1 MSGFSESLPLDLC
14 YKFMFIDRKDGG
26 KQLAKALEK
35 YRKQNVLVL
44 GIPRGGIETGYY
56 VAKYLDAEFS
66 FIVSRKLGYPHNPEA
81 AFGAL
86 AEDDSY
92 FIFQEVERELTPE
105 VIQSVVHK
113 VRQEIKRRVEVL
125 RGGKNLPKIKGR
137 TVLLVDDGIA
147 TGATLFAAINLCKN
161 QKAGKIIVAAPIAGA
176 GMVEIL
182 KSKVDEVFILL
193 TPEFYHAVS
202 QGYQTFYDLEDDDVI
217 EIMNQW
223 KVEKRME
230 EEIV

>member
-1 MSGFSESLPLDLC
+1 
-14 YKFMFIDRKDGG
+14 MFIDRKDGG

-35 YRKQNVLVL
+35 YRNQNVLVL

-56 VAKYLDAEFS
+56 VAKHLNAEFS
-66 FIVSRKLGYPHNPEA
+66 LIVSRKLGYPHNPEA

-92 FIFQEVERELTPE
+92 FIFKEAVRELTPE
-105 VIQSVVHK
+105 VLQSVVQK
-113 VRQEIKRRVEVL
+113 VKQEIKRRVEVL
-125 RGGKNLPKIKGR
+125 RGGKNLPKLKGR
-137 TVLLVDDGIA
+137 TVILVDDGIA

-161 QKAGKIIVAAPIAGA
+161 KKASKIIVASPIAGA
-176 GMVEIL
+176 EMIEEL
-182 KSKVDEVFILL
+182 KTKVDEVVVLL
-193 TPEFYHAVS
+193 TPAFYHAVS
-202 QGYQTFYDLEDDDVI
+202 QGYQTFHNLEDDEVL

>member
-1 MSGFSESLPLDLC
+1 
-14 YKFMFIDRKDGG
+14 MFRDRKDGG

-35 YRKQNVLVL
+35 YQHQNALVL
-44 GIPRGGIETGYY
+44 GIPRGGVETAYY
-56 VAKYLDAEFS
+56 VARHLHAEFS
-66 FIVSRKLGYPHNPEA
+66 FIVSRKLGYPYNPEV

-86 AEDDSY
+86 AEDGSY
-92 FIFQEVERELTPE
+92 FIFENSEKELSLV
-105 VIQSVVHK
+105 VIQSVVEK
-113 VRQEIKRRVEVL
+113 VKLEIQRRIEVL
-125 RGGKNLPKIKGR
+125 RGGKKLPQMKGR
-137 TVLLVDDGIA
+137 TVILVDDGIA

-161 QKAGKIIVAAPIAGA
+161 QKAGRIVVAAPIAGA
-176 GMVEIL
+176 DMVDTL
-182 KSKVDEVFILL
+182 KSKVDEVVVLL

-202 QGYQTFYDLEDDDVI
+202 QGYQTFHNLEDDEVL

>member
-1 MSGFSESLPLDLC
+1 
-14 YKFMFIDRKDGG
+14 MFRDRKDGG

-35 YRKQNVLVL
+35 YQHQNVLVL
-44 GIPRGGIETGYY
+44 GIPRGGVETAYY
-56 VAKYLDAEFS
+56 VARHLHAEFS

-86 AEDDSY
+86 AEDGSY
-92 FIFQEVERELTPE
+92 FIFESSERELSPE
-105 VIQSVVHK
+105 VIQSVVEK
-113 VRQEIKRRVEVL
+113 VKYEIKRRVEVL
-125 RGGKNLPKIKGR
+125 RGSKPLPVLKNK
-137 TVLLVDDGIA
+137 TVILIDDGIA

-161 QKAGKIIVAAPIAGA
+161 QKAGKIVVAAPIAGA
-176 GMVEIL
+176 DMVETL
-182 KSKVDEVFILL
+182 KSKVDEVVILL

-202 QGYQTFYDLEDDDVI
+202 QGYQTFHDLDDDDVL

>member
-1 MSGFSESLPLDLC
+1 
-14 YKFMFIDRKDGG
+14 MFRDRKDGG
-26 KQLAKALEK
+26 KQLAKVLEK
-35 YRKQNVLVL
+35 YQHQNVLVL
-44 GIPRGGIETGYY
+44 GIPRGGVETAYY
-56 VAKYLDAEFS
+56 VARHLHAEFS
-66 FIVSRKLGYPHNPEA
+66 FIVSRKLGYPHNAEA

-92 FIFQEVERELTPE
+92 FIFKEAERELTPE
-105 VIQSVVHK
+105 VIQSVVYN

-137 TVLLVDDGIA
+137 TVILVDDRIA

-161 QKAGKIIVAAPIAGA
+161 KKASKIIVAAPIAG
-176 GMVEIL
+176 GDIKDEL
-182 KSKVDEVFILL
+182 KTMVDEVVVLL

-202 QGYQTFYDLEDDDVI
+202 QGYQTFHDLDDDAVL

>member
-1 MSGFSESLPLDLC
+1 
-14 YKFMFIDRKDGG
+14 MFRDRKDGG

-35 YRKQNVLVL
+35 YQHQNVLVL
-44 GIPRGGIETGYY
+44 GIPRGGVETAYY
-56 VAKYLDAEFS
+56 VARDLHAEFS
-66 FIVSRKLGYPHNPEA
+66 FIVSRKLGYPHNAEA

-92 FIFQEVERELTPE
+92 FIFKEAERELTPE
-105 VIQSVVHK
+105 VIQSVVHN
-113 VRQEIKRRVEVL
+113 VRQEIKRRVDVL

-137 TVLLVDDGIA
+137 TVILVDDGIA

-161 QKAGKIIVAAPIAGA
+161 KKASKIIVAAPIAGA
-176 GMVEIL
+176 NIKDKL
-182 KSKVDEVFILL
+182 KTMVDEAVVLL

-202 QGYQTFYDLEDDDVI
+202 QGYQTFHDLEDDDVK
-217 EIMNQW
+217 EILNQW
-223 KVEKRME
+223 NVEKRME